1 MSPLCNNNMSLVNC
15 TNPSDMDPMTSASSF
30 PILEDKWK
38 CHDHQWNVFLS
49 SSLVTFTTGLV
60 VIIICRLGSMIC
72 CRQSNN
78 PAVLNA
84 KNCPPGTGPAAEAAG
99 QKPFLR
105 TSDPEIGWMTE
116 AKDWAGELI
125 SGQTTTGRILVSTD
139 IFFVYLI
146 DRIAR
151 KKNRFLCLS
160 LFKKNSFLY
169 SYREI
174 VFLTNQTT
182 CKNLH
187 YSDKIKKKEKIF

>member
-15 TNPSDMDPMTSASSF
+15 TNPSDMDPMTSASSSSS
-30 PILEDKWK
+30 LEDKWK

-139 IFFVYLI
+139 IF
-146 DRIAR
+146 
-151 KKNRFLCLS
+151 LS
-160 LFKKNSFLY
+160 
-169 SYREI
+169 I
-174 VFLTNQTT
+174 
-182 CKNLH
+182 
-187 YSDKIKKKEKIF
+187 

>member
-15 TNPSDMDPMTSASSF
+15 TNPSDMDPMTSASSST
-30 PILEDKWK
+30 PSSNPEDKWK

-139 IFFVYLI
+139 IFFVYPI
-146 DRIAR
+146 DRIANLQR
-151 KKNRFLCLS
+151 KEISFFCCHYLKKFL
-160 LFKKNSFLY
+160 FFIRTEK
-169 SYREI
+169 SY
-174 VFLTNQTT
+174 FSQTNPLVKSTLQR
-182 CKNLH
+182 
-187 YSDKIKKKEKIF
+187 